1 MMKINDSLKNRMYS
15 KDDIDELRF
24 YQIPKALIE
33 NPKYKNVS
41 MAAKLMYAIM
51 RDRQYLSQKNNWADE
66 EGHIFFYFDC
76 RSLAKLCN
84 VSTSTINRYKKELI
98 TAQLLIDVRQ
108 GQGKPNRMYIL
119 RPESIDNTMNSHN
132 DYTRVAESA
141 TLDYLK
147 RLTNDTNI
155 NDTELND
162 TEIFKGLKGDT
173 NVSRCD
179 FSFDILDKQ
188 IEKVM
193 TSISNNG
200 VISNLT
206 TDDIKEFFRMYY
218 CLGGQIRNVKPI
230 KLTNEQLENII
241 LSIACINEVEYEPT
255 LDDYKFIL
263 LDYFKT
269 NFPDCDYSINHF
281 ISGDVLLM
289 RYYNLQQLL
298 E

>member
-1 MMKINDSLKNRMYS
+1 MKINDSLKNRMYS

-147 RLTNDTNI
+147 RLTNDTEYNETEF
-155 NDTELND
+155 NDTDIIHLPEED
-162 TEIFKGLKGDT
+162 DFVSIYKEIFKAYKGTEHMRVKRRDYYY
-173 NVSRCD
+173 
-179 FSFDILDKQ
+179 ILDC
-188 IEKVM
+188 IEEIKNYDV
-193 TSISNNG
+193 TKEEWGKAVTKHFETLPESNNG
-200 VISNLT
+200 NILAFLRASKRYF
-206 TDDIKEFFRMYY
+206 DID
-218 CLGGQIRNVKPI
+218 L
-230 KLTNEQLENII
+230 
-241 LSIACINEVEYEPT
+241 A
-255 LDDYKFIL
+255 D
-263 LDYFKT
+263 
-269 NFPDCDYSINHF
+269 
-281 ISGDVLLM
+281 
-289 RYYNLQQLL
+289 
-298 E
+298 